1 MYEIKNVNKKMN
13 KIRYFNELCMQIDH
27 IGALFGHK
35 ILAINSNI
43 TYFIW
48 GGGRINYNYMTKV

>member
-13 KIRYFNELCMQIDH
+13 KIRCFNELCMQIDH

-43 TYFIW
+43 NYFVW
-48 GGGRINYNYMTKV
+48 GGGAY